1 MSGNVKIKATA
12 KKANKMLNL
21 LGFVEPQME
30 LLIEKFD
37 ELDMHSEAEEIIS
50 ILDVYSNFNERVSK
64 ELKGVIDG

>member
-1 MSGNVKIKATA
+1 
-12 KKANKMLNL
+12 MLNL
-21 LGFVEPQME
+21 LGFVESQME